1 MRAEYNHGCISQ
13 QPMLFADYN
22 ACCQAC
28 AMELR
33 DRIAQAMQHAGLTQD
48 ALAKRV
54 DVSQQAIQKLL
65 SGLSKTSRKLTEI
78 AVACG
83 VRPEWLA
90 AEEGSMLG
98 DAALVP
104 AASHPER
111 IDFDRMALTVSV
123 ARHLIEVR
131 GDPPEFIEDP
141 VMLEIAYQVV
151 ATYSDASR
159 PSNVLDLTKILAK
172 KLRGVVD
179 GEKAI
184 RGSGAASS
192 R

>member
-1 MRAEYNHGCISQ
+1 MHPEYNPGCISQ
-13 QPMLFADYN
+13 QPMLFASYN
-22 ACCQAC
+22 ACCHASV
-28 AMELR
+28 MELR
-33 DRIAQAMQHAGLTQD
+33 DRIAEAMQHAGLTQD

-65 SGLSKTSRKLTEI
+65 SGQSKTSRKLTEI
-78 AVACG
+78 AVACR

-90 AEEGSMLG
+90 SEDGPMLG
-98 DAALVP
+98 DAVQIAP
-104 AASHPER
+104 SQPER

-123 ARHLIEVR
+123 ARNLLEVR
-131 GDPPEFIEDP
+131 GDPPDFIEDP
-141 VMLEIAYQVV
+141 VILEIAYQVV

-172 KLRGVVD
+172 RLRGVTD

-184 RGSGAASS
+184 RGSGAASG